1 MFLDFLSTFPVDSLK
16 RFWLRIFIIFSLYS
30 EFCNSEFSSI
40 FFPFS
45 LCHYSKIAI
54 TKHFFGN
61 FHWILGFEIP
71 NFPWFLSFFFNFLLW
86 HSDESQHSEHKI
98 FFALLRL
105 LWIPILV
112 IPNSNIRKCYN
123 FSHFPFLVKI
133 SKLTENFRKLESW
146 NLKVDLIAELIKSYY
161 VDSVIIKRR
170 YTKFIFSYT

>member
-40 FFPFS
+40 FFSIFFVSLLKDCDHKTFLWKFS
-45 LCHYSKIAI
+45 LNSGLWDSK
-54 TKHFFGN
+54 FS
-61 FHWILGFEIP
+61 LVS
-71 NFPWFLSFFFNFLLW
+71 FLFFNFLLW

-161 VDSVIIKRR
+161 VDSVIIKRT